1 MTRFAAWLSHKF
13 DIYLVDGIFNSLQ
26 NYALIFVVGL
36 LLIIGGLL
44 AIH

>member
-1 MTRFAAWLSHKF
+1 MATM
-13 DIYLVDGIFNSLQ
+13 VDFSSGFWRRLQTGYLQ